1 MNNQTTEAHNAVIIE
16 QFTKQS
22 IPFSQ
27 VPGHHDSI
35 QILMEMGQVKTDD
48 IVLDVA
54 CGPGI
59 VCCEFAKHARA
70 VTGLDVTPAML
81 SQAAKRQTDFGLEN
95 INWMTGDALGLPF
108 PDESFSLV
116 ITRYSFHH
124 LLDTKTALREMI
136 RVCKRGS
143 RLVVAD
149 VAIPAEKS
157 AAYDKLEKLR
167 DPSHTHA
174 LTEDEFTDLFANSG
188 LVDCRYTTY
197 GVDIELEAQLKASFP
212 NDDDE
217 RVIREM
223 VTSDIGVDSLSIN
236 ARWDN
241 GKVTYTVPIRVYVG
255 TRA

>member
-1 MNNQTTEAHNAVIIE
+1 MRNETNEAHNAVIID

-27 VPGHHDSI
+27 VPGHHDSL
-35 QILMEMGQVKTDD
+35 QILIEMGQAKSDD
-48 IVLDVA
+48 VVLDVA

-59 VCCEFAKHARA
+59 VSCEFAKHAKT

-81 SQAAKRQTDFGLEN
+81 AQAAKRQADLGLKN
-95 INWMTGDALGLPF
+95 ISWTTGDALSLPF
-108 PDESFSLV
+108 PDESFTLV
-116 ITRYSFHH
+116 TTRYSFHH

-136 RVCKRGS
+136 RVCKRGA
-143 RLVVAD
+143 RLIVAD
-149 VAIPAEKS
+149 VAIPAKKS
-157 AAYDKLEKLR
+157 AAYDRLEKLR

-174 LTEDEFTDLFANSG
+174 LTEDEFTELFASSG
-188 LVDCRYTTY
+188 LHDCRYTTY
-197 GVDIELEAQLKASFP
+197 GVDIELETQLKASFP
-212 NDDDE
+212 KAEDE

-223 VTSDIGVDSLSIN
+223 VTSDIGLDSFSIN

-241 GKVTYTVPIRVYVG
+241 DKVIYTVPVRVYVG

>member
-1 MNNQTTEAHNAVIIE
+1 MNNETNEAHNVVIIE

-35 QILMEMGQVKTDD
+35 QILIGMCQVKSHD

-59 VCCEFAKHARA
+59 VSCEFAKHARA

-81 SQAAKRQTDFGLEN
+81 TQAAKRQIDIGLEN
-95 INWMTGDALGLPF
+95 ISWMTGDALVLPF
-108 PDESFSLV
+108 PDESFTLV

-136 RVCKRGS
+136 RVCKRGA

-149 VAIPAEKS
+149 VAIPVEKS
-157 AAYDKLEKLR
+157 TAYDKLEKLR

-174 LTEDEFTDLFANSG
+174 LTEEEFTELFASSG
-188 LVDCRYTTY
+188 LLDCRYTTY

-212 NDDDE
+212 NADDE
-217 RVIREM
+217 RVIREL
-223 VTSDIGVDSLSIN
+223 VTSDIGLDSLSIN
-236 ARWDN
+236 ARWDED
-241 GKVTYTVPIRVYVG
+241 KVIYTVPIRVYVG